1 MAVGG
6 MDKVIYHGMI
16 ILACLILSIVLVVS
30 PVVFDMYV
38 KSVKSGK
45 RNQSIEERNKA
56 MEQRLEKAIKQLE
69 EKEKNDTKRIR
80 DSD

>member
-1 MAVGG
+1 
-6 MDKVIYHGMI
+6 MI
-16 ILACLILSIVLVVS
+16 ILACLMLSIVLVVS

-38 KSVKSGK
+38 KSVKAGK

-69 EKEKNDTKRIR
+69 EKESNDTKRTR

>member
-16 ILACLILSIVLVVS
+16 ILACLVLSIILVVS

-38 KSVKSGK
+38 KATRSSK
-45 RNQSIEERNKA
+45 RNEAMEERNKA
-56 MEQRLEKAIKQLE
+56 MEQRLDKAIQQLE
-69 EKEKNDTKRIR
+69 QKERNDTKRTGN
-80 DSD
+80 SD

>member
-1 MAVGG
+1 

-16 ILACLILSIVLVVS
+16 ILACLVLSIILVVS

-38 KSVKSGK
+38 KSTRATRK
-45 RNQSIEERNKA
+45 NEAMEERNKA
-56 MEQRLEKAIKQLE
+56 MEQRLEKVIQQLE
-69 EKEKNDTKRIR
+69 EKERNDTKRIR